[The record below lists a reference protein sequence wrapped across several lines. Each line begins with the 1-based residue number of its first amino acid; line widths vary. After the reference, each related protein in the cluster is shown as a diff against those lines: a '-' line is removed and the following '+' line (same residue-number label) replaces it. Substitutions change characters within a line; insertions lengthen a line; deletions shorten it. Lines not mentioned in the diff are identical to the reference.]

1 MVVACEE
8 DGRAEPGKT
17 AKNRTGRTS
26 SVERLPITEFACGSG
41 SAPALEEN
49 MGRVQAIMKPIKK
62 FLGKCCL
69 FARNARY
76 PAIDLYLTYV
86 IWCIEN
92 AVPVPDQFTFLD

>member
-1 MVVACEE
+1 M
-8 DGRAEPGKT
+8 
-17 AKNRTGRTS
+17 
-26 SVERLPITEFACGSG
+26 
-41 SAPALEEN
+41 
-49 MGRVQAIMKPIKK
+49 IMKPIKK

-92 AVPVPDQFTFLD
+92 AVPVPDQFAFLDALQEHGLKCRSRNKGLWLKGVSLLPQYRIDSLGSAQE